1 MNKTEAL
8 QTAETIFEQLGSKQR
23 LRLFVGAE
31 NFAFRN
37 LEKEEKVE
45 ASFKF
50 KGSRKMNHCKIT
62 YNRCP
67 DDYMMQFYKV
77 GKTGAKLIKT
87 ITPLYCDTL
96 INVFECETDLYLH
109 F

>member
-8 QTAETIFEQLGSKQR
+8 QTAETIFKQLGSKQR

-31 NFAFRN
+31 NFGFNN
-37 LEKEEKVE
+37 LEKEERVE

-50 KGSRKMNHCKIT
+50 KGSRKMNHCKVT
-62 YNRCP
+62 YRRCP
-67 DDYMMQFYKV
+67 DDYIVEFYKIGRGSV
-77 GKTGAKLIKT
+77 TKVSRHEGI
-87 ITPLYCDTL
+87 YCDML
-96 INVFECETDLYLH
+96 VDLFESETNLYLH